1 MSIWQARLPDARFL
15 DLFAGSGAVGIEALS
30 LGAQQVVLVEK
41 EPDAV
46 AALETIRSSLDAGRL
61 DIIRADLPPDLAK
74 LGQQFHRLFD
84 LVFADPPYEY
94 TGYSEVIE
102 GVEPLLTANGQ
113 VAIEHEAG
121 LLLSTQLVM
130 MKQFDR
136 RVYGDS
142 AISFYSCRSD

>member
-1 MSIWQARLPDARFL
+1 MSIWQVRLPDARFL

-46 AALETIRSSLDAGRL
+46 GALETIRLSLDAGRL
-61 DIIRADLPPDLAK
+61 DIVRADLPLDLAK
-74 LGQQFHRLFD
+74 LGQQSHRLFD

-94 TGYSEVIE
+94 AEYSEVIE
-102 GVEPLLTANGQ
+102 GVEPLLAANGQ

-121 LLLSTQLVM
+121 LLLSTQLVT